1 MQPINR
7 VNFEILKKEDPSA
20 EPTFDQAIGLTLDW
34 LKSRNFVED
43 PGAVLD
49 LVEATSEVEVGAGVQ
64 VESMVLEDD
73 EKRAWGIRYSHP
85 DRSNPGLRWIGEIT
99 LCDKGGSQI
108 YYSNTLGI
116 SQSDERVAPVEVLP
130 SNPTLNRE
138 ILAALKGQTRHKH
151 RLFPKPHV
159 LNGDSASI
167 DIFVR
172 IVANTERSH
181 PLVLVTP
188 GSNNLPLVNAN
199 ALARSLAGMAH
210 VLVAESTAA
219 ATAAAKALPSGLG
232 CQGGGVRIYWPDF
245 HQNKDAHHHDLFLDW
260 EVLKCGDKFPGRLV
274 EIISRQA
281 VIRIPEDY
289 ISWGDLKTA
298 SLRRSIESE
307 STTEDTLGLLKLFE
321 EENIKLQSD
330 LVAANEKVSSLN
342 KVLDKIRQQVAQ
354 IGMALEDVASEA
366 SPEPAELSSEYE
378 AVNEDEPIQNPEYG
392 VEPENDDSEPNFDEA
407 GVEGG
412 LPFYNYDTY
421 LSRIQYVE
429 RQAHP
434 KGATGT
440 APPTTR
446 VKPESVRIANGAHA
460 RAGDW
465 VLDENY
471 GFGKILELHSE
482 FYHEALDKHKIWFF
496 NAGKP
501 MTMSN
506 HKLRVQGIRVVEI
519 REVPV
524 EVLELFETMES
535 KS

>member
-64 VESMVLEDD
+64 VESVILEDS

-85 DRSNPGLRWIGEIT
+85 DRSNPSLRWIGEIT

-159 LNGDSASI
+159 INGDSASI

-188 GSNNLPLVNAN
+188 GSNNLPLVNAD

-260 EVLKCGDKFPGRLV
+260 EVLKCGDKFPGLLV
-274 EIISRQA
+274 ETISRQA
-281 VIRIPEDY
+281 VIRMPEDY

-307 STTEDTLGLLKLFE
+307 SKTEDTLGLLKLFE
-321 EENIKLQSD
+321 DENIKLQSD
-330 LVAANEKVSSLN
+330 LVAANEKVASLN
-342 KVLDKIRQQVAQ
+342 KVLEKIRQQFEQ
-354 IGMALEDVASEA
+354 LGMTLQDVS

-378 AVNEDEPIQNPEYG
+378 AVNEDVPIQNPEYA
-392 VEPENDDSEPNFDEA
+392 VVPENDDCETTPEDAE
-407 GVEGG
+407 VEGG
-412 LPFYNYDTY
+412 LPFYNHVTY

-429 RQAHP
+429 RHAHP
-434 KGATGT
+434 KGVSGYTPKATT
-440 APPTTR
+440 E
-446 VKPESVRIANGAHA
+446 KPESVRMANGAYA

-465 VLDENY
+465 VYDDNY
-471 GFGKILELHSE
+471 GFGKILELYSD

-496 NAGKP
+496 NGGKP

-506 HKLRVQGIRVVEI
+506 HKLRVHEI
-519 REVPV
+519 GLAAMREVPE
-524 EVLELFETMES
+524 EVLAAFQSMNLEF
-535 KS
+535 

>member
-7 VNFEILKKEDPSA
+7 VNFEILKREEPSA
-20 EPTFDQAIGLTLDW
+20 KPTFDQAIGLTLDW
-34 LKSRNFVED
+34 LKTRNFVKD

-49 LVEATSEVEVGAGVQ
+49 LVEPTSEIEVGAGVQ
-64 VESMVLEDD
+64 VESMILEDG
-73 EKRAWGIRYSHP
+73 EKKAWGIRYSHP
-85 DRSNPGLRWIGEIT
+85 DRQNPGLRWIGEIT
-99 LCDKGGSQI
+99 LCDRGGSQI

-159 LNGDSASI
+159 LSGDAASI

-188 GSNNLPLVNAN
+188 GSNNLPLVNAD

-260 EVLKCGDKFPGRLV
+260 EVLKWGDRFTGRLV

-281 VIRIPEDY
+281 VIRMPEDY

-307 STTEDTLGLLKLFE
+307 SKTEDTLGLLKLFE

-330 LVAANEKVSSLN
+330 LVAANEKVSSLY
-342 KVLDKIRQQVAQ
+342 KVLDKIRQHVAQ
-354 IGMALEDVASEA
+354 LGMTLEDVAADSP
-366 SPEPAELSSEYE
+366 PEPPALSSEYE

-392 VEPENDDSEPNFDEA
+392 ADAENDHAEPSLDEA
-407 GVEGG
+407 DAEG
-412 LPFYNYDTY
+412 LPFYSHAAY

-434 KGATGT
+434 KGVSGYSPKATSE
-440 APPTTR
+440 
-446 VKPESVRIANGAHA
+446 KPETVRMASGAYA
-460 RAGDW
+460 RTGDW
-465 VLDENY
+465 VHDENY
-471 GFGKILELHSE
+471 GFGNILELYFD
-482 FYHEALDKHKIWFF
+482 FYHEDLDKHKIWFF
-496 NAGKP
+496 NGGKP
-501 MTMSN
+501 MTISN
-506 HKLRVQGIRVVEI
+506 HNLRVRGIRRISLGDVPE
-519 REVPV
+519 EVSATFERV
-524 EVLELFETMES
+524 NLEA
-535 KS
+535 